1 MGCIQRKLKF
11 KRKANKLTTALK
23 VIFKMPTKKM
33 SITVCTSRIEERD
46 TLYSMISL
54 KMWKS
59 TLGSKEAQPSKMHPI

>member
-1 MGCIQRKLKF
+1 MACTKRKLKF
-11 KRKANKLTTALK
+11 KRKTSKLTTALK

-46 TLYSMISL
+46 TLYSTISL

-59 TLGSKEAQPSKMHPI
+59 TLGLKEAQQSKTHPI